1 MSVSDEMTGFSGRR
15 AGEARQSRLF
25 PARGRR
31 TSLRSR
37 LIGLVAIGL
46 AFLLA
51 ERVASINAQRHEL
64 LAAASKNVLDLTNR
78 GLAQYREVLATVHG
92 TLQAVS
98 LGAVESIQGGPGC
111 ASLQNIV
118 ELVPEIGSIALA
130 TPQGQV
136 VCASAPTAM
145 YLDLSQRDYMRIALR
160 GHFALSSVS
169 SNYVS
174 GLPSIFAAQPVVDD
188 EGNVI
193 AVVVARIQLDLIFPL
208 SIISDLDLSAAVLM
222 IDPEGAVINAS
233 PNGDTLAGKDLRRTP
248 LVSYMLSRSSGTFTT
263 AGPDGV
269 ERIYG
274 FERLPESNMRLAVGI
289 SASTLKAEIET
300 ATLRAVAIF
309 LAACAVIFIG
319 LWIAGERLMV
329 RPVQELAMRLAA
341 FGRGQE
347 PAQAEASSLRISELD
362 PLVDAFTDMAAR
374 LTERETALQEANR
387 QLNLLANRD
396 PLTGVA
402 NRRAFDEA
410 VESFRGP
417 GGRVAM
423 LMIDIDYFKEFN
435 DRYGHAEGDSALRR
449 VAAALAANVRRED
462 LVARIGGEE
471 FAVLLPRADSA
482 RAGETANRLR
492 LAIEEIGIA
501 HAGSTHGRVTVSI
514 GFAASRPEEGVG
526 PSTLLVMADRALY
539 AAKAAGRNAVRG
551 NDSGALPASRSL

>member
-1 MSVSDEMTGFSGRR
+1 MAVSDDIRGIPDRR
-15 AGEARQSRLF
+15 AGESRQATGFSRQ
-25 PARGRR
+25 GRR

-46 AFLLA
+46 ACLLA
-51 ERVASINAQRHEL
+51 ERVASINAQRQEL
-64 LAAASKNVLDLTNR
+64 LAAARTNVLDLTNR
-78 GLAQYREVLATVHG
+78 GLAQYREALATVHG
-92 TLQAVS
+92 TLQAIS
-98 LGAVESIQGGPGC
+98 LGAEEAIHGGANC
-111 ASLQNIV
+111 ATLGNIV
-118 ELVPEIGSIALA
+118 ELVPEIASIALA
-130 TPQGQV
+130 TPQGKV
-136 VCASAPTAM
+136 VCASAPAGL

-174 GLPSIFAAQPVVDD
+174 GVPSIFAAQPVVDD
-188 EGNVI
+188 EGNVV

-208 SIISDLDLSAAVLM
+208 SVISDLDLTAAVLM
-222 IDPEGAVINAS
+222 IDPEGTVIDAY
-233 PNGDTLAGKDLRRTP
+233 PNGGTLVGKDLRRSS
-248 LVSYMLSRSSGTFTT
+248 LVSYMLSRSTGTFTT

-274 FERLPESNMRLAVGI
+274 FERLPESNLRLAVGL
-289 SASTLKAEIET
+289 SASALKTEIQN

-309 LAACAVIFIG
+309 LAACAAIFIG
-319 LWIAGERLMV
+319 LWIAGERLV
-329 RPVQELAMRLAA
+329 VQPVQALAMRLAA

-347 PAQAEASSLRISELD
+347 PTQADASDISISELD

-410 VESFRGP
+410 VESFWGP
-417 GGRVAM
+417 DGRLAM
-423 LMIDIDYFKEFN
+423 LMVDVDHFKQFN

-449 VAAALAANVRRED
+449 VAAALAANVRRDD

-471 FAVLLPRADSA
+471 FVVLLPRADAA
-482 RAGETANRLR
+482 RAAETARRLR
-492 LAIEEIGIA
+492 AAVEELDLAHE
-501 HAGSTHGRVTVSI
+501 GSPHRRVTVSI
-514 GFAASRPEEGVG
+514 GYAASRTDEGVG
-526 PSTLLVMADRALY
+526 PSMLLVMADRALY

-551 NDSGALPASRSL
+551 TDGAALPASRSS